1 MRHQVVYKLTLW
13 VVGKSSTSVIEW
25 VDNGQGKRT
34 GETTRG
40 DVSRHLSGIG
50 SILWDVENW
59 FDLTLEGKVQGLS
72 WKVSDNIGQVTSPE
86 WGNTFFWQST
96 LGAIHNTSVWFIK
109 TTLFDHFILI
119 LDQEFNSLDRGSSG
133 LKFMLYFGF
142 IIKNRQFLSGYQY
155 QSGIGVVRVG

>member
-13 VVGKSSTSVIEW
+13 IVGKSSTSVIEW

-34 GETTRG
+34 GKTTRG
-40 DVSRHLSGIG
+40 DISGHLSGIG

-59 FDLTLEGKVQGLS
+59 FDLTLEGEVQGLS
-72 WKVSDNIGQVTSPE
+72 WKVSDNVGQVTSPE
-86 WGNTFFWQST
+86 WFDTFVSQST
-96 LGAIHNTSVWFIK
+96 TGTIHNTSVWFIK

-133 LKFMLYFGF
+133 LKFMLYSGF
-142 IIKNRQFLSGYQY
+142 IIKNRQFLSNYQY